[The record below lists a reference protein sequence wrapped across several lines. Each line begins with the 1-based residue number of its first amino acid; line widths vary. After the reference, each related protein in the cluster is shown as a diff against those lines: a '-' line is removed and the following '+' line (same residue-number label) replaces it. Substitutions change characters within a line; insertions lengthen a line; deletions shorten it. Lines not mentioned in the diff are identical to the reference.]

1 MIIIE
6 KIREKKKLSKG
17 IANTTTSMEV
27 AQALSSVDLA
37 RK

>member
-6 KIREKKKLSKG
+6 KIREKKRLSKG
-17 IANTTTSMEV
+17 IANTTMSIEV
-27 AQALSSVDLA
+27 AQALSPVDLA